1 MVTRLLDEAAQADR
15 RTAPATGRS
24 PRPAA
29 DSLATYR
36 RSRTFPTPHRRRSP
50 RRRAAPSAT
59 WCHGAPLVPHAGYVY
74 SGRVAASAYRHLTAV
89 RGRFRR
95 VVLIGPAHFVPVQ
108 GVAVSAASGF
118 ETALGVLPVDEAG
131 RAAALEVPGV
141 SRDDAPHEPEHSLEV
156 QLPFILET
164 IGAVPIVP
172 LLVGRAGTAHVADL
186 LDTLWTPDSLL
197 LVSSDL
203 SHYLDVAAARAR
215 DSLTVSAIL
224 HRDAA
229 GIADSDACGSY
240 AVRPLLATAA
250 GPEHDPDPG

>member
-1 MVTRLLDEAAQADR
+1 M
-15 RTAPATGRS
+15 
-24 PRPAA
+24 PR
-29 DSLATYR
+29 
-36 RSRTFPTPHRRRSP
+36 
-50 RRRAAPSAT
+50 
-59 WCHGAPLVPHAGYVY
+59 GAIVPHAGYVY

-186 LDTLWTPDSLL
+186 LDALWTPDSLL

-215 DSLTVSAIL
+215 DSLTVTAIL
-224 HRDAA
+224 HREAA

-240 AVRPLLATAA
+240 AVRPLLATAEARNMTLTLADMGTSADA
-250 GPEHDPDPG
+250 GGDPRRVVGYASVLVS